1 VAVGRSAS
9 GVVFWAAPDES
20 NGFPPGEEHSP
31 ETCTDS
37 TSRGTAACRTVED
50 MDTMNEA
57 KDFLVSRRAG
67 ITPEQAGLQA
77 GPNRR
82 VPGLRR
88 SEVAAL
94 ADISVEYYAKL
105 ERGNL
110 TGASDSVLHAVAR
123 ALRLDDA
130 EAAHLF
136 DLARAANASPA
147 RRARRDPRK
156 TEVRQG
162 LQQTL
167 DAITNAPAIVR
178 NGRMDLIA
186 TNLLGRALYSDAY
199 LEPERLPNFA
209 RYAFLDRERSERF
222 YPDWEGAADISV
234 AIMRTEAGRDPHDRD
249 LQDLVGELSTRSAD
263 FRTRWAKHNV
273 RLHSAGTK
281 TFRHPVVGTLELT
294 YEALDLTADQGL
306 NLTIYTATAGS
317 PAEDGLR
324 VLASWAATHEILT
337 TGTAPAAAAAADRIQ
352 S

>member
-1 VAVGRSAS
+1 
-9 GVVFWAAPDES
+9 
-20 NGFPPGEEHSP
+20 
-31 ETCTDS
+31 
-37 TSRGTAACRTVED
+37 
-50 MDTMNEA
+50 MNEA

-67 ITPEQAGLQA
+67 ITPEQAGLPA

-88 SEVAAL
+88 SEVASL

-136 DLARAANASPA
+136 DLARAENASPAGRA

-156 TEVRQG
+156 IEVRQG

-167 DAITNAPAIVR
+167 DAITNGPAIVR

-199 LEPERLPNFA
+199 LDPQRPPNFA
-209 RYAFLDRERSERF
+209 RYAFLDRDRSERF
-222 YPDWEGAADISV
+222 YPDWAGAADISV

-263 FRTRWAKHNV
+263 FRERWAKHNV

-281 TFRHPVVGTLELT
+281 TFHHPVVGTLELT
-294 YEALDLTADQGL
+294 YEALDLTADLGL
-306 NLTIYTATAGS
+306 NLTVYTAAAGS
-317 PAEDGLR
+317 PTEDGLR
-324 VLASWAATHEILT
+324 VLASWAATTEIPFGGSAVT
-337 TGTAPAAAAAADRIQ
+337 ADRIR